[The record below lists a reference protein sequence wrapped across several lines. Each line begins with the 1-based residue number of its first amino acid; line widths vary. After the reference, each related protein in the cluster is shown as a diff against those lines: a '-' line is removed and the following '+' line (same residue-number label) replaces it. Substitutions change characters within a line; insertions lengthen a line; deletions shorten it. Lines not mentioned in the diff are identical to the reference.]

1 MSLLMKA
8 LEKAAKDRGQG
19 SAGSPKSEAVTAA
32 PLVQDAATL
41 GEIALDI
48 AAEPARPRRHVDFD
62 STPAEPEAS
71 RPADPP
77 VPAAPTRAAEVT
89 ARPEE
94 QERAADILATV
105 AAAAV
110 LPEVPSSRR
119 QRPMVIMAIIAGIIA
134 LAFAV
139 YVYLQITNPG
149 MFRQAPPPA
158 LVKGPPPAAPA
169 PKPVPPAPA
178 AAAATPVTGA
188 DSIPA
193 APGPGSI
200 PTANVLAKPAPA
212 AATKSAAPDS
222 LAPAARSAPTVA
234 APPSRPAVAEARP
247 APVIPSGISV
257 RRGKAPAKADTR
269 IEQAYADLQAGR
281 IDQARA
287 QYDALVAADP
297 RNVNAL
303 LASASIA
310 TQQGRHDDA
319 TRTYLKVLELEP
331 RNAYAQAGLIGF
343 VGRADPA
350 SAEGRLKELIAREPS
365 AFLYFTLGNLYG
377 DQNRWP
383 EAQQAHFQAYH
394 RDSSNPD
401 YAYNLAV
408 ALEHV
413 GQQKLAAGFYQAAV
427 ELAAARGYADFD
439 TALVQ
444 ARINQLTRAPR

>member
-1 MSLLMKA
+1 MKA
-8 LEKAAKDRGQG
+8 LEKAAKDRGQAPA
-19 SAGSPKSEAVTAA
+19 SSPRGESAA
-32 PLVQDAATL
+32 PVPQSQEAPAQR
-41 GEIALDI
+41 EIALDI
-48 AAEPARPRRHVDFD
+48 TAEPARPRQHADFD
-62 STPAEPEAS
+62 STPTEPDTNPPPEL
-71 RPADPP
+71 PP
-77 VPAAPTRAAEVT
+77 VTAPTRASEVT

-94 QERAADILATV
+94 QERAADILSTV

-110 LPEVPSSRR
+110 LPEVPPSRR
-119 QRPMVIMAIIAGIIA
+119 QRPMVIMAIVAGIIA

-158 LVKGPPPAAPA
+158 LVKGPPPAPA

-178 AAAATPVTGA
+178 PVAADTATVTGTAPATPTG
-188 DSIPA
+188 
-193 APGPGSI
+193 GI
-200 PTANVLAKPAPA
+200 PTAKVIANPATPPATKTVVPESAASTVRGTSVPA
-212 AATKSAAPDS
+212 AQPQ
-222 LAPAARSAPTVA
+222 
-234 APPSRPAVAEARP
+234 PSVAEARP
-247 APVIPSGISV
+247 APVIPSGISI

-281 IDQARA
+281 IEQARV
-287 QYDALVAADP
+287 QYESLIATDP

-303 LASASIA
+303 LASAAIA

-319 TRTYLKVLELEP
+319 TRTYLRVLELEP

-350 SAEGRLKELIAREPS
+350 SAESRIKELIAREPS
-365 AFLYFTLGNLYG
+365 AFLYFTLGNLYS

-394 RDSSNPD
+394 RESSNPD

-413 GQQKLAAGFYQAAV
+413 GEQKLAVGFYQKAV
-427 ELAAARGYADFD
+427 NLASARGHADFD
-439 TALVQ
+439 MALVQ
-444 ARINQLTRAPR
+444 ARIGQLTRTPQ